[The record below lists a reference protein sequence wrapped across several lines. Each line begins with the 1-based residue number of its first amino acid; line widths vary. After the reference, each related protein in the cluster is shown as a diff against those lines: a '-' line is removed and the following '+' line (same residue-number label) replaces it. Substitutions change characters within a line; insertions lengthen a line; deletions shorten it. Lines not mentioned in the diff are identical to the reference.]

1 MARETIEYFFRIIV
15 EMSHLDGITLK
26 DYYFLIEM
34 LKYLSKEDYLYIE
47 ILDFIALVKKKI
59 FLYSKEEI
67 AFVKDNTALLPLILA
82 NIESSYYIN
91 SKHYYVFP
99 SQFKSGSNMSL
110 NDFQNRLHCFGTN
123 QNYDVISYLERVEN
137 LSFKETIN
145 LLTSIFL
152 LTSEPS
158 EKKHLI
164 YKYQAVLLSPEYT
177 LALSRK
183 MNKIYRDKEY
193 SESKA
198 IEEFYQN
205 RFNTIMRVRRKEIDS
220 NFQNKRENKKI
231 QIP

>member
-67 AFVKDNTALLPLILA
+67 AFVKDNTALLPLIMA
-82 NIESSYYIN
+82 NIKSPYYIN
-91 SKHYYVFP
+91 PQHYYVFP

-137 LSFKETIN
+137 LSFKEAIN

-158 EKKHLI
+158 EKIHLI

>member
-1 MARETIEYFFRIIV
+1 
-15 EMSHLDGITLK
+15 
-26 DYYFLIEM
+26 
-34 LKYLSKEDYLYIE
+34 
-47 ILDFIALVKKKI
+47 
-59 FLYSKEEI
+59 
-67 AFVKDNTALLPLILA
+67 
-82 NIESSYYIN
+82 
-91 SKHYYVFP
+91 
-99 SQFKSGSNMSL
+99 MSL